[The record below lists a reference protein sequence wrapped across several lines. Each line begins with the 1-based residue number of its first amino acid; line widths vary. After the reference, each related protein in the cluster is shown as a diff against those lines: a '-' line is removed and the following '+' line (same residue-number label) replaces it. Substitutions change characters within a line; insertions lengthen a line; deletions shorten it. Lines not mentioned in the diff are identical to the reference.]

1 MPSRRA
7 VTVLAL
13 TLSGALVSSCQKPTA
28 VTPPPRSVVEAGKSY
43 RFSWGLL
50 EFHGT
55 VVSTD
60 GCWAT
65 VNGIPHQSR
74 GMAGA
79 PDWAEHGQVKLNVCT
94 VSIIQEFQSGE

>member
-1 MPSRRA
+1 MSSLRA
-7 VTVLAL
+7 VTVLVL
-13 TLSGALVSSCQKPTA
+13 TLSGALLSSCQTPA
-28 VTPPPRSVVEAGKSY
+28 PAAPPPRSIVEAGKSY

-60 GCWAT
+60 ECWAT

-79 PDWAEHGQVKLNVCT
+79 PDWAERGQVKLNVCT
-94 VSIIQEFQSGE
+94 VSIIQEFQSGG